1 MTTRPFR
8 ALLRG
13 SKRRWPKELA
23 TLLADAR
30 LRAAFR
36 RAAAA
41 AAAIPKGA
49 APSGWLPRDGGPART
64 VVLPDVAGAAIRALQ
79 HVGLTLLDL
88 EQPLDDALR
97 FNLAAALFNSVREEV
112 RRVGF
117 SIDGGLQKEVAVAAA
132 AAAAAVVHPLGLAA
146 AAAQTEWPTPAS
158 APSASASASAA
169 RPAAPALAPRT
180 HATAAA
186 AAAAGISKI
195 MVLCIDG
202 FQRFLGANPE
212 RQDAKITKAR
222 VVVQAAVDAQA
233 AAARSRNARAGPEA
247 ALARDHVRGVATTMP
262 FTVREL
268 LAAELERLAADPSAA
283 LDCPLAP
290 YDWAVYVQV
299 FNADA
304 DTGARD
310 EEFLRPFLVSGT
322 GVDSFLHFLLISI
335 FMYSE

>member
-23 TLLADAR
+23 TLLAEAR
-30 LRAAFR
+30 LRGAFR
-36 RAAAA
+36 RA
-41 AAAIPKGA
+41 PG
-49 APSGWLPRDGGPART
+49 PWLPRDGGPART

-97 FNLAAALFNSVREEV
+97 FNLATALFNSVREEA
-112 RRVGF
+112 RRVSF
-117 SIDGGLQKEVAVAAA
+117 SIDGGLQKEAAVAAA
-132 AAAAAVVHPLGLAA
+132 AAAAAVVHPLANGLAA
-146 AAAQTEWPTPAS
+146 AAALGQWPTPAS

-169 RPAAPALAPRT
+169 RPPAAPAPAAPRA

-186 AAAAGISKI
+186 AAAAGVSKI

-222 VVVQAAVDAQA
+222 GVVQAAADGLGHA

-247 ALARDHVRGVATTMP
+247 ALARDHVRGVATTIP

-283 LDCPLAP
+283 ALNCPLAP

-310 EEFLRPFLVSGT
+310 EEFLRPFLVSGGT
-322 GVDSFLHFLLISI
+322 GPGSILSYISD
-335 FMYSE
+335 E